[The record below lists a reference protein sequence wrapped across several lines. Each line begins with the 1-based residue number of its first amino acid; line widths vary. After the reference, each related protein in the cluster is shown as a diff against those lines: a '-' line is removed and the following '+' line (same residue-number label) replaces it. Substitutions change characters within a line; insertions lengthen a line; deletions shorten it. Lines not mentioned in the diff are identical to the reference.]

1 MQNWKFGRQ
10 VLKFCNWILGLRT
23 FEDVIIP
30 SNLKSGFFYEV
41 WRFIYIKSIN
51 GMNKQNSVTV
61 KPRWK
66 IIVYFQITDQSHLQL
81 CQTKSFFLRFRLT
94 KCSNDHFLVRTRRLT
109 VPILDA
115 RWRTRMKLFRDPS
128 FSSPVSR
135 SGWRYRDWS
144 KVGLELE
151 DTRSATLY
159 KRSRKPLKF

>member
-1 MQNWKFGRQ
+1 MEVKKPLIIEFSDILTCNNTLHIWKLGWLRG
-10 VLKFCNWILGLRT
+10 LKIYSHKKYKWHKQTELCNCLTQMENNCL
-23 FEDVIIP
+23 F
-30 SNLKSGFFYEV
+30 SNYRPVTLTTLS
-41 WRFIYIKSIN
+41 
-51 GMNKQNSVTV
+51 NK
-61 KPRWK
+61 K
-66 IIVYFQITDQSHLQL
+66 Y
-81 CQTKSFFLRFRLT
+81 FLRFRFT

-109 VPILDA
+109 VSILDA

-135 SGWRYRDWS
+135 SGWRYWDCS